1 MAVKIIWS
9 TFLVVKEQLDD
20 TREKNSLMETVIQMA
35 KSLVACPRKN
45 GYCFLRKQENFC
57 MRLNLKEKMESFP
70 MGL

>member
-35 KSLVACPRKN
+35 KSLVACQRKN
-45 GYCFLRKQENFC
+45 GYSSLRKQENSC
-57 MRLNLKEKMESFP
+57 MRLNSKDKMESLP